1 MSINR
6 PSWPHSAVEVL
17 QQINKELLQRLNSDV
32 RPQGLWSLEVGQL
45 NLSKAGGGLRI
56 TWSVL
61 GGRIH
66 RGWPFSESEPEPPAD
81 CRAVRVC
88 KLRAD
93 ISVDNPAT
101 VGITPD
107 DQMQAEEVLRA
118 LILVCNNQRPADF
131 DEDEQQESWVGY
143 TEDPGQRKIALRYE
157 WTCLLTVLD
166 DPRLYKIITAV
177 DGTAVVGAPP

>member
-6 PSWPHSAVEVL
+6 PSWPHSAIEVL
-17 QQINKELLQRLNSDV
+17 QLINRELVQRLNSDP
-32 RPQGLWSLEVGQL
+32 RPQGLWSVETGQL

-56 TWSVL
+56 VWSVL
-61 GGRIH
+61 GGRIM
-66 RGWPFSESEPEPPAD
+66 RGWPFSESEPELPAP

-88 KLRAD
+88 RLRAD
-93 ISVDNPAT
+93 ISVDKPDT
-101 VGITPD
+101 VGITPN

-131 DEDEQQESWVGY
+131 DEDLQQEAWPGY
-143 TEDPGQRKIALRYE
+143 TGDPGQRKIALSYE

-166 DPRLYKIITAV
+166 DPDLFKTITAV
-177 DGTAVVGAPP
+177 EGMAVIGAPP